1 MRLRRVVLV
10 ILAYVIV
17 LLFLHD
23 AIDPGNA
30 FINRL
35 TPFVSGMPFLWFFAF
50 TYTVLIALAVAA
62 LYVDEVRGGRSE

>member
-1 MRLRRVVLV
+1 MRLRRAVLV
-10 ILAYVIV
+10 ILAYVVV

-35 TPFVSGMPFLWFFAF
+35 TPFVAGVPFLWFFAF
-50 TYTVLIALAVAA
+50 TYTALIALAVAA
-62 LYVDEVRGGRSE
+62 LYVDEVRGGRGE